1 MEWYI
6 VSICLGFTYSAYVLL
21 SHFLMDLYNL
31 KPQTVFVNVLCIA
44 ALISLCVYP
53 QELRMPK
60 LNTQYALFFL
70 IGLSIFFQN
79 LFMQIGTKMTFNMGI
94 VDGLAVAMYLPF
106 VTFMLYICFGEV
118 INTKKIVGMILACI
132 AGILILC

>member
-79 LFMQIGTKMTFNMGI
+79 LFTQIGTKIWELLM
-94 VDGLAVAMYLPF
+94 DWPLP
-106 VTFMLYICFGEV
+106 
-118 INTKKIVGMILACI
+118 CI
-132 AGILILC
+132 YHLSHLCCIFALEKL